1 MTTPSPKDT
10 RDRPLPQDA
19 DCLEKQVLKNEWMK
33 KWIRVTRTIS
43 VKEPYFNF
51 GELHRTWRNHQ
62 QRSLSN
68 HPDWK
73 RLKKKTPISRLVPL
87 FAPCVTSFGSG
98 PAALA
103 QQSARAATTATCPG
117 PHYPIC
123 KSLSALTVATQS
135 PKLLS
140 VWQRN
145 QASLKGLSVFVFS
158 QMKSGSDEC
167 SVWLPPYL
175 ESSNQ
180 VPVARV
186 FSANGFD
193 GFYTFARAVF
203 LSDLSWNRRSLVT
216 FRCSPP
222 DSLKLAEGLVS
233 PQNGVITASWTETS
247 FMGQHVLRRCSLICS
262 KCRWLLCNVASSQS
276 CYVAGITFTLTFTGN
291 QPQALF
297 FSCLIR
303 NELLL
308 SRLIRRDNTAEA
320 SHPTP
325 TTAEPLESPAIK
337 GRDGRLGDGRERE
350 RDRERRR
357 NLAHLICFAWA
368 LL

>member
-1 MTTPSPKDT
+1 MNEEMNQSDKNHKREGTIFQFCRTSQDVKKPSATVTFQPP
-10 RDRPLPQDA
+10 R
-19 DCLEKQVLKNEWMK
+19 LKE
-33 KWIRVTRTIS
+33 T
-43 VKEPYFNF
+43 
-51 GELHRTWRNHQ
+51 
-62 QRSLSN
+62 
-68 HPDWK
+68 
-73 RLKKKTPISRLVPL
+73 KKKTPISRLVTL
-87 FAPCVTSFGSG
+87 FTPCVTSFGSG

-203 LSDLSWNRRSLVT
+203 LSDLS
-216 FRCSPP
+216 
-222 DSLKLAEGLVS
+222 
-233 PQNGVITASWTETS
+233 
-247 FMGQHVLRRCSLICS
+247 
-262 KCRWLLCNVASSQS
+262 
-276 CYVAGITFTLTFTGN
+276 
-291 QPQALF
+291 
-297 FSCLIR
+297 
-303 NELLL
+303 
-308 SRLIRRDNTAEA
+308 
-320 SHPTP
+320 
-325 TTAEPLESPAIK
+325 
-337 GRDGRLGDGRERE
+337 
-350 RDRERRR
+350 
-357 NLAHLICFAWA
+357 
-368 LL
+368 